1 MTIPIAIADKAAK
14 RLFYGLILAAPVCG
28 SSSGGGDAP
37 LGPPPAGFVYEVH
50 EDRGD
55 TCALTRASIQGV
67 DVARC
72 PGRCEGEGL
81 Y

>member
-28 SSSGGGDAP
+28 GSSGGGDAP
-37 LGPPPAGFVYEVH
+37 LGPPPAGFVYEVS

-55 TCALTRASIQGV
+55 TWALAHASTQGV
-67 DVARC
+67 DEAVR
-72 PGRCEGEGL
+72 
-81 Y
+81 